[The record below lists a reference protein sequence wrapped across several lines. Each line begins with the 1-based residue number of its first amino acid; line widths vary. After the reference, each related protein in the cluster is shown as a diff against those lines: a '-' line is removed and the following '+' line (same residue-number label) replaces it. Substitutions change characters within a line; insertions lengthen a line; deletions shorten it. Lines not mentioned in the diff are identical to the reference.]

1 MPSYSKVS
9 AGNEDE
15 RKVTSNRNRGCL
27 EDCGCN
33 KDRPNRCGCKN
44 LKGCSAACAC
54 GGDCALGLR
63 EEQEKAVEVDFDTAV
78 RLHDGEDVP
87 TEITERDG
95 GGYFRTI
102 WTVLKACGYKDVA
115 CPLFRLGVFQK
126 CLQVVLMYGGMMAN
140 SPSVHLKSG
149 VLGRV

>member
-33 KDRPNRCGCKN
+33 KDRPNRCGCKS

-63 EEQEKAVEVDFDTAV
+63 EEQEKAEEVDFDTAV

-102 WTVLKACGYKDVA
+102 WSAGDETWEPLQNFVDVQD
-115 CPLFRLGVFQK
+115 CTYNPLIIPFLTEEEKRLLDDGDMVF
-126 CLQVVLMYGGMMAN
+126 LDDDG
-140 SPSVHLKSG
+140 S
-149 VLGRV
+149 

>member
-33 KDRPNRCGCKN
+33 KDRPNRCGCKS

-63 EEQEKAVEVDFDTAV
+63 EEQEKAEEVDFDTAV

-87 TEITERDG
+87 TEITEVVTSEQYGAQVMKLGNRCKTLLMSKTAP
-95 GGYFRTI
+95 TI
-102 WTVLKACGYKDVA
+102 
-115 CPLFRLGVFQK
+115 P
-126 CLQVVLMYGGMMAN
+126 
-140 SPSVHLKSG
+140 
-149 VLGRV
+149 